1 MQVIL
6 GLIAFGGLKFENI
19 EWLYIYII
27 IMKCGNKILEQ
38 LLIYGL
44 SSSKGILDFGSLPM
58 HVCGLLKVQ

>member
-6 GLIAFGGLKFENI
+6 DLIAFVGLKFENI
-19 EWLYIYII
+19 EWLYICII

-38 LLIYGL
+38 LLTCGL
-44 SSSKGILDFGSLPM
+44 CSSKGILDFGSFPM